1 MTTQY
6 LIDIYDI
13 EESNKSKIYYAYAAI
28 LSMIKKEGNKKEESL
43 GGEDIRTKTDLNS
56 DVPIARFKYNEKGEI
71 LTFEVNK
78 KINEILSSYLYEF
91 VKKVIPE
98 TSFNKRRL
106 NENSP
111 ERFFRGDKQNG
122 RIYHSEQNANDDNEE
137 LTSWETKIEGNKVKG
152 VSSRKDYSLST
163 NKESQISLD
172 HNNNNFTDDVQDD
185 KNANREGVIKHIVNN
200 DTSDISLLDDDS
212 VNDEN
217 ISNQIKNLINSKKIS
232 FENYFNKIKKTNS
245 VIKGIN
251 ELRRN
256 LETLN
261 INTYGMPIYFTYPI
275 FRTHLL

>member
-56 DVPIARFKYNEKGEI
+56 DVPITRFKYNEKGEI

-98 TSFNKRRL
+98 VSGKSFNKRRL

-163 NKESQISLD
+163 NKESQISVD
-172 HNNNNFTDDVQDD
+172 HNNNNF
-185 KNANREGVIKHIVNN
+185 KIHLKIILIKLKKQ
-200 DTSDISLLDDDS
+200 TLS
-212 VNDEN
+212 
-217 ISNQIKNLINSKKIS
+217 SK
-232 FENYFNKIKKTNS
+232 E
-245 VIKGIN
+245 
-251 ELRRN
+251 
-256 LETLN
+256 
-261 INTYGMPIYFTYPI
+261 
-275 FRTHLL
+275 

>member
-1 MTTQY
+1 MIRRWRY
-6 LIDIYDI
+6 K
-13 EESNKSKIYYAYAAI
+13 NKYRFKC
-28 LSMIKKEGNKKEESL
+28 
-43 GGEDIRTKTDLNS
+43 
-56 DVPIARFKYNEKGEI
+56 DVQIARFKYNEKGEI

-98 TSFNKRRL
+98 VSGKSFNKRRL

-200 DTSDISLLDDDS
+200 DISDISLLDDDS

-245 VIKGIN
+245 SSN
-251 ELRRN
+251 E
-256 LETLN
+256 
-261 INTYGMPIYFTYPI
+261 
-275 FRTHLL
+275 

>member
-43 GGEDIRTKTDLNS
+43 GGEDIRTKTDLNG

-111 ERFFRGDKQNG
+111 ERFFRGDEQNG
-122 RIYHSEQNANDDNEE
+122 RIYHSEQNVNDDNAE
-137 LTSWETKIEGNKVKG
+137 LTSWETKIEGNKG

-163 NKESQISLD
+163 NKESQISVD
-172 HNNNNFTDDVQDD
+172 HNNNNF
-185 KNANREGVIKHIVNN
+185 KIHLKIILIKLKKQ
-200 DTSDISLLDDDS
+200 TLS
-212 VNDEN
+212 
-217 ISNQIKNLINSKKIS
+217 SK
-232 FENYFNKIKKTNS
+232 E
-245 VIKGIN
+245 
-251 ELRRN
+251 
-256 LETLN
+256 
-261 INTYGMPIYFTYPI
+261 
-275 FRTHLL
+275 